1 MSKVIASAAE
11 KQASPTLF
19 DLAPVNN
26 KRVRLD
32 FCAPKLSAFG
42 GLAAIR
48 EHEHSGGIIDRIV
61 TCIVDL
67 RNQDFVVHSYG
78 EMVRQRVYQIIA
90 GYEDADD
97 CNRLRS
103 DGMLKLCAGRKP
115 SDEID
120 LASQPTM
127 CRLENKLTKQE
138 LYAIG
143 MAFIDNFIAS
153 YASAPE
159 TIVIDADDTNA
170 NTFGNQQLT
179 LFNAYYGE
187 YCYMPLLLFEG
198 QSGKMI
204 LPILRPGRT
213 NKSINISGWLIRLI
227 TLLRK
232 KWPGVKIIFRGDS
245 QFCSHQF
252 MDWVRDNRQKQVRFI
267 TGLAGNVKLLEKVAP
282 WVEQAKAHYKQTG
295 QEIRQF
301 HSFLH

>member
-1 MSKVIASAAE
+1 MSKVIASTAE
-11 KQASPTLF
+11 KQENATLF
-19 DLAPVNN
+19 ELAPIKN
-26 KRVRLD
+26 KQVWLD
-32 FCAPKLSAFG
+32 FSAPKLSAFG

-48 EHEHSGGIIDRIV
+48 EYEQPDSIIDKIV
-61 TCIVDL
+61 SCIVDL

-97 CNRLRS
+97 CDRLRS
-103 DGMLKLCAGRKP
+103 DGMLKLCAGRRP
-115 SDEID
+115 SDEIH

-127 CRLENKLTKQE
+127 CRLENKLTRQE

-153 YASAPE
+153 YDRAPDL
-159 TIVIDADDTNA
+159 IVIDADDTNA
-170 NTFGNQQLT
+170 NTFGIQQLT

-213 NKSINISGWLIRLI
+213 NKAINISGWLTRLI
-227 TLLRK
+227 DILKK
-232 KWPGVKIIFRGDS
+232 KWPHTKIIFRGDS
-245 QFCSHQF
+245 QFCSHEF
-252 MDWVRDNRQKQVRFI
+252 MDWVKDN
-267 TGLAGNVKLLEKVAP
+267 
-282 WVEQAKAHYKQTG
+282 
-295 QEIRQF
+295 
-301 HSFLH
+301 